1 MHMHEDVEPTASTNE
16 PDVGEEA
23 DSDEQP
29 AHGDKHEAK
38 SPVRGR
44 ILVVDDETNARNALA
59 ELLRDEGYTVETASD
74 GFKALPKLEEFA
86 PDLLLTDLK
95 MPGMDGISLM
105 RKAQEADSEIVAVV
119 MTAYGAVDTAVSA
132 MRAGAADYIT
142 KPINF
147 EELSIVL
154 ERALERRRLRV
165 EAGQLRQRLSQ
176 RDRIENIV
184 GASAPMARVFETILQ
199 VAPSRASV
207 LITGESGTG
216 KELVA
221 AAIHQ
226 HSTRSAGPFVK
237 LHCAALAETLLE
249 SELFGHE
256 KGAFTGAMGRRDGR
270 FQQADGGTLFLD
282 EIGEISQSVQ
292 VKLLRFLQQREFE
305 RVGGNQTIKV
315 DVRIVAATHRD
326 LAAEVRAGRFREDLF
341 YRLNV
346 VTIETPPLRA
356 RVSDIPLLATRFLRR
371 FAEENGKD
379 VRGFSDEA
387 LQRLTQYGWPG
398 NVRELENAVER
409 AVVVCRH
416 HDIRAQDLSPHIVK
430 STARAEDGLPVVPGA
445 SLAELERYAIL
456 KTLEH
461 TGGSTSR
468 AAEILGISPRTI
480 QYRLHEYADA
490 RVTPATGKRSKA
502 QQQPAAGNDS
512 EDDAS

>member
-1 MHMHEDVEPTASTNE
+1 MNSNLQPHT
-16 PDVGEEA
+16 GL
-23 DSDEQP
+23 EQP
-29 AHGDKHEAK
+29 AESAEEPRDEGSQPAPRTKLALG
-38 SPVRGR
+38 GR

-59 ELLRDEGYTVETASD
+59 ELLRDEGYTVETAPD
-74 GFKALPKLEEFA
+74 AFKALPKLEELQ
-86 PDLLLTDLK
+86 PELLLTDLK
-95 MPGMDGISLM
+95 MPGMDGIELM
-105 RKAQEADSEIVAVV
+105 RKARSHDADLVTVV

-132 MRAGAADYIT
+132 MRQGAADYIT

-147 EELSIVL
+147 EELAIVL

-165 EAGQLRQRLSQ
+165 EAGQLRHRLSQ

-184 GASAPMARVFETILQ
+184 GASPPMARVFESILQ
-199 VAPSRASV
+199 VATSRASV

-226 HSTRSAGPFVK
+226 HSPRASGPFVK

-256 KGAFTGAMGRRDGR
+256 KGAFTGAVGRRDGR

-282 EIGEISQSVQ
+282 EIGEISPATQ

-305 RVGGNQTIKV
+305 RVGGNQTIRV
-315 DVRIVAATHRD
+315 DVRVVAATHRD
-326 LAAEVRAGRFREDLF
+326 LSREVREGRFREDLF

-346 VTIETPPLRA
+346 VTIDTPPLRD
-356 RVSDIPLLATRFLRR
+356 RTSDIPLLATRFLQR
-371 FAEENGKD
+371 FAAENEKEL
-379 VRGFSDEA
+379 RGFSDEA
-387 LQRLTQYGWPG
+387 LQRLTQYAWPG

-416 HDIRAQDLSPHIVK
+416 HEVRAQDLPPQIVK
-430 STARAEDGLPVVPGA
+430 TSVRPEDSLPVVPGA
-445 SLAELERYAIL
+445 SLSDLERYAIL

-490 RVTPATGKRSKA
+490 RPLPHKRAGAGKG
-502 QQQPAAGNDS
+502 QPQPPNES
-512 EDDAS
+512 